1 MQRSSTR
8 RPRDLRSIA
17 VFLASRDGED
27 ASLREMAYEVG
38 AQIAER
44 GIELVYGGGGSGLM
58 GALSRGALDH
68 RGRVYGVIPGFMV
81 EREWARSDEPGL
93 QLEVVGTMHQRKATM
108 AERADA
114 FLVLPGGLGT
124 LEEMFEVWTWQTL
137 GLHAKPLGLLNPAGF
152 WDPLVMMLDRIAEHG
167 FMSRGLV
174 DALVVDTD
182 LPRVLDGL
190 AAQVV
195 AARR

>member
-1 MQRSSTR
+1 MQRSSS
-8 RPRDLRSIA
+8 RPLASLA
-17 VFLASRDGED
+17 VFLGSRDGND
-27 ASLREMAYEVG
+27 PALVEMAYEVG

-44 GIELVYGGGGSGLM
+44 EIELVYGGGGSGLM

-68 RGRVYGVIPGFMV
+68 RGRVYGVIPSFMV
-81 EREWARSDEPGL
+81 EREWGRRDEPGL
-93 QLEVVGTMHQRKATM
+93 EMQVVGSMHQRKAMM
-108 AERADA
+108 ADRADA

-137 GLHAKPLGLLNPAGF
+137 GLHTKPLGLLNPGGF
-152 WDPLVMMLDRIAEHG
+152 WDPLVAMLDRIADSD

-174 DALVVDTD
+174 DALVVDDD
-182 LPRVLDGL
+182 LPNVLDGL
-190 AAQVV
+190 AAQIV